1 MEKTKPKIK
10 KFLTY
15 FLRYDIFDTIKG
27 KNMITNY
34 FEDLWKKAEKLGIS
48 KFRIGCKVFGKD
60 NYRMIYKQGQISKYM
75 QKRYTEIENA
85 INELRKEK

>member
-10 KFLTY
+10 KFLTCV
-15 FLRYDIFDTIKG
+15 LRYDIFDTIKG

-48 KFRIGCKVFGKD
+48 RHRIGCKVFGKD
-60 NYRMIYKQGQISKYM
+60 NYRMIYKQGQVSKYM
-75 QKRYTEIENA
+75 QKRYEEIDNA